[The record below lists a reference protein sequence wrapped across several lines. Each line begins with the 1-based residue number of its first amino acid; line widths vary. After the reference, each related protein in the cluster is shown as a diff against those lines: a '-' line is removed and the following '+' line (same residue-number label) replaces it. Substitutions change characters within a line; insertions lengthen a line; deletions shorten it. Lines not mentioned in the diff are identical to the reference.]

1 MSLFARLVI
10 AMVTLVLVTATSIA
24 LLTYHNL
31 EQAILPRALERVETH
46 TRLLAAELESY
57 VRGARADVLG
67 FRSAV
72 ALEGIVRARGA
83 GGTDPLD
90 GTTEATWRERMATRY
105 VAELNSKPSYSQF
118 RILGEAGQEIVR
130 VERVTATGAV
140 RIVPKEELQQKND
153 RSYFIKTMSLAPGEI
168 YVSALDLNQE
178 RGVIETPHVPTLRIA
193 TPIHVGAKPF
203 GIVIINVDMRPAF
216 ERLRSLTRPGGALYV
231 VNERGDYLLH
241 PDEDRAFGFEFG
253 KAFRW
258 QTDFPDIAASAGSA
272 GDTTVVYRDAEG
284 EKGAAGFVTA
294 RLAGATPVSV
304 IQTVPNALIMAPGN
318 AIQKST
324 LIAGSIAV
332 LIAGLLAVLLARSL
346 TLPLVQMTR
355 AVEGFP
361 NDAPVALQEDTSG
374 EIGVLARAFTAMSR
388 TMRDKTAALELE
400 IAERRRI
407 FDTTL
412 DLILVVDSQG
422 NFLQISPSCKTI
434 LGYAPDEM
442 IGHSAIDFIFPA
454 DLDATRN
461 EMRSTRRGRHTS
473 NFECRYVHKIGH
485 PVLLQWTGVW
495 LEDVR
500 RHYFIG
506 RDMTDRRLAEEK
518 FKLAV
523 EASPS
528 GMVMIDGSGAIVLV
542 NAETER
548 LFGYSRSELIGQSI
562 DALVPSKLSAQHMQ
576 HRKSF
581 LKNPAT
587 RRMGAGRD
595 LYARRKDGSE
605 FPVEIGLNP
614 IETEQGPL
622 ILGVVVDISDRKRS
636 EEAILFETEER
647 KRLFEILSNTINS
660 MVDAVLVADVTGKV
674 VISNPAAEQLM
685 GIVSGSNPQEWSRP
699 NEVTAVDGSFVTLE
713 QRPLMRAVRGE
724 TVDNFPM
731 TARNKMKN
739 KLSHLIANGG
749 PIRDDSGQV
758 RGAVVIYRD
767 VTNARETERQLQ
779 HAQKME
785 AVGELTGG
793 IAHDFNNILTV
804 ITGTIEILAEAVAE
818 KPGLV
823 AVAKMIDEAAG
834 RGADLTQRLLAF
846 ARRQPLQPSV
856 IDVNALVADA
866 VKLLRP
872 TLGEHIEIEARLSPD
887 LKLALVDPSQLSSA
901 IINLALNSRDAMASG
916 GKLMI
921 ETMNAHLDE
930 GYAQAN
936 REAQPGDYAMIAV
949 SDSGEGIAAGIVDR
963 VFEPFFT
970 TKEIGRGS
978 GLGLSMVYGFTK
990 QSNGHIKIYSEVGHG
1005 TTIKLYLPQAAGEAR
1020 VLPDMAAPPVE
1031 SGSETILVVE
1041 DDALVRNYVVA
1052 QLNSLGYAVLT
1063 AANADEALKIIDSGK
1078 TVDLL
1083 FTDVIMPGSMN
1094 GRQLSDEA
1102 LKRRPSLKV
1111 LFTSGY
1117 TENAIVHHGR
1127 LDPGVLLLA
1136 KPYRKADLAR
1146 MIRQALASMAPADA
1160 PMTL

>member
-1 MSLFARLVI
+1 MSLFARLVV

-72 ALEGIVRARGA
+72 ALEGIVRAYGA

-90 GTTEATWRERMATRY
+90 GTTEATWRERMAARY

-118 RILGEAGQEIVR
+118 RILGETGQEIVR
-130 VERVTATGAV
+130 VERVNATGAV

-153 RSYFIKTMSLAPGEI
+153 RSYFIETMSLAPGEI

-203 GIVIINVDMRPAF
+203 GVVIINVDMRPAF

-258 QTDFPDIAASAGSA
+258 QTDFPDLAASVGSA
-272 GDTTVVYRDAEG
+272 GDTAVVYRDAEG
-284 EKGAAGFVTA
+284 ERGAAGFVTA
-294 RLAGATPVSV
+294 RLAGATLISV
-304 IQTVPNALIMAPGN
+304 IQTVPNALIMAPAN

-361 NDAPVALQEDTSG
+361 NDAPVALQENTNG

-434 LGYAPDEM
+434 LGYVPDEM

-454 DLDATRN
+454 DLDATRS
-461 EMRSTRRGRHTS
+461 EMRSARRGRQTS
-473 NFECRYVHKIGH
+473 NFECRYVHKAGH

-506 RDMTDRRLAEEK
+506 RDMTE
-518 FKLAV
+518 
-523 EASPS
+523 
-528 GMVMIDGSGAIVLV
+528 
-542 NAETER
+542 
-548 LFGYSRSELIGQSI
+548 
-562 DALVPSKLSAQHMQ
+562 
-576 HRKSF
+576 
-581 LKNPAT
+581 
-587 RRMGAGRD
+587 
-595 LYARRKDGSE
+595 ARRAQE
-605 FPVEIGLNP
+605 LVQR
-614 IETEQGPL
+614 ET
-622 ILGVVVDISDRKRS
+622 D
-636 EEAILFETEER
+636 ER
-647 KRLFEILSNTINS
+647 KRLFDILSNTINS
-660 MVDAVLVADVTGKV
+660 MVDAVLVSGVTGNV
-674 VISNPAAEQLM
+674 VISNPAAERLM
-685 GIVSGSNPQEWSRP
+685 GIVSGLTPEQWVKP
-699 NEVTAVDGSFVTLE
+699 NEVIGPDGTSLSLE
-713 QRPLMRAVRGE
+713 GRPLMRASRGE
-724 TVDNFPM
+724 FVENFAM
-731 TARNKMKN
+731 SVRHRESN
-739 KLSHLIANGG
+739 KLSYVIANGG
-749 PIRDDSGQV
+749 PMRDANGRIS
-758 RGAVVIYRD
+758 GAVVVYRD
-767 VTNARETERQLQ
+767 VSNARETERQLQ

-872 TLGEHIEIEARLSPD
+872 TLGEHIEIEARLSPE

-930 GYAQAN
+930 SYAQAN

-949 SDSGEGIAAGIVDR
+949 SDSGEGIAADIVDR

-1041 DDALVRNYVVA
+1041 DDSLVRNYVVA

-1078 TVDLL
+1078 AVDLL

-1102 LKRRPSLKV
+1102 LKRQPSLRV

>member
-1 MSLFARLVI
+1 MSLFVRLVI
-10 AMVTLVLVTATSIA
+10 AMVTLVLLTATSIA
-24 LLTYHNL
+24 VLTYHNL
-31 EQAILPRALERVETH
+31 EQAVLPRALERIETH
-46 TRLLAAELESY
+46 ARLLAAELESY
-57 VRGARADVLG
+57 VRGARADVHG

-72 ALEGIVRARGA
+72 ALEGIVRAHVA
-83 GGTDPLD
+83 GGIDPID
-90 GTTEATWRERMATRY
+90 GTTEAVWRERMAARY
-105 VAELNSKPSYSQF
+105 VAELNSKPAYSQF
-118 RILGEAGQEIVR
+118 RIISLQNSSREIVR
-130 VERVTATGAV
+130 VERSPATGEIRV
-140 RIVPKEELQQKND
+140 VPDNELSTRND
-153 RSYFIKTMSLAPGEI
+153 RDYVKKTANLAPGEV
-168 YVSALDLNQE
+168 YVSPVDLSHE
-178 RGVIETPHVPTLRIA
+178 HGKIVVPHVPTLRVA
-193 TPIHVGAKPF
+193 TPIYAAGKPF

-216 ERLRSLTRPGGALYV
+216 ERLRSLTRTGGALFV

-241 PDEDRAFGFEFG
+241 SDHSRVFGFEFG
-253 KAFRW
+253 KTFRW
-258 QTDFPDIAASAGSA
+258 QDDFPDLAASVGSA
-272 GDTTVVYRDAEG
+272 DGTAVVYRDEKG

-304 IQTVPNALIMAPGN
+304 IETVPNSVIMAPAS

-324 LIAGSIAV
+324 FIAGSIAV

-355 AVEGFP
+355 AVEGF
-361 NDAPVALQEDTSG
+361 AGAGSVALRGNTSG
-374 EIGVLARAFTAMSR
+374 EIGVLARAFTGMSR
-388 TMRDKTAALELE
+388 AVRDKTAALELE

-422 NFLQISPSCKTI
+422 NFLQISPSCKSI
-434 LGYAPDEM
+434 LGYAPNEM
-442 IGHSAIDFIFPA
+442 IGHSAVEFIFPA
-454 DLDATRN
+454 DLEATRN
-461 EMRSTRRGRHTS
+461 EMRATRRGRDTS
-473 NFECRYVHKIGH
+473 NFECRYVHKGGH
-485 PVLLQWTGVW
+485 SVVLQWTGVW
-495 LEDVR
+495 LEEVR

-506 RDMTDRRLAEEK
+506 RDMTE
-518 FKLAV
+518 
-523 EASPS
+523 
-528 GMVMIDGSGAIVLV
+528 
-542 NAETER
+542 
-548 LFGYSRSELIGQSI
+548 
-562 DALVPSKLSAQHMQ
+562 
-576 HRKSF
+576 
-581 LKNPAT
+581 T
-587 RRMGAGRD
+587 RRAQELVLR
-595 LYARRKDGSE
+595 
-605 FPVEIGLNP
+605 
-614 IETEQGPL
+614 
-622 ILGVVVDISDRKRS
+622 
-636 EEAILFETEER
+636 ETEER
-647 KRLFEILSNTINS
+647 KRLFDILNNTINS
-660 MVDAVLVADVTGKV
+660 MVDAVLVSGVTGNV
-674 VISNPAAEQLM
+674 VISNPAAERLM
-685 GIVSGSNPQEWSRP
+685 GIVSGLTPEEWVKP
-699 NEVTAVDGSFVTLE
+699 NEVIDSDGNVLALDD
-713 QRPLMRAVRGE
+713 RPLMRAARGE
-724 TVDNFPM
+724 LVENFAM
-731 TARNKMKN
+731 SVRHRESNKI
-739 KLSHLIANGG
+739 SYVISNGG
-749 PIRDDSGQV
+749 PMRDGSG
-758 RGAVVIYRD
+758 RITGAVVVYRD
-767 VTNARETERQLQ
+767 VTKVRDTERQLQ

-804 ITGTIEILAEAVAE
+804 ITGTIEILADAVAD

-823 AVAKMIDEAAG
+823 AIAKMIDEAAG
-834 RGADLTQRLLAF
+834 RGGDLTQRLLAF

-856 IDVNALVADA
+856 TDVNALVGDA

-872 TLGEHIEIEARLSPD
+872 TLGEHIEIEARLSPN
-887 LKLALVDPSQLSSA
+887 LKPALVDASQLSSA

-930 GYAQAN
+930 SYAQAN
-936 REAQPGDYAMIAV
+936 REAQPGNYAMIAV
-949 SDSGEGIAAGIVDR
+949 SDSGEGIAADIVDR

-1005 TTIKLYLPQAAGEAR
+1005 TTIKLYLPQTAGEA
-1020 VLPDMAAPPVE
+1020 PPQQDIPPQLVE
-1031 SGSETILVVE
+1031 SGSETILAVE

-1052 QLNSLGYAVLT
+1052 QLKSLGYAVLT

-1146 MIRQALASMAPADA
+1146 MVRQALAASMATVD
-1160 PMTL
+1160 

>member
-1 MSLFARLVI
+1 MSLFVRLVI
-10 AMVTLVLVTATSIA
+10 AMVTLVLVTAASIA

-72 ALEGIVRARGA
+72 ALEGIVRAHGA

-90 GTTEATWRERMATRY
+90 GTTEATWRDRMAARY

-130 VERVTATGAV
+130 VERVNATGAI
-140 RIVPKEELQQKND
+140 RIVPKEELQQKSD

-193 TPIHVGAKPF
+193 TPIHAGAKPF

-241 PDEDRAFGFEFG
+241 PNEDRAFGFEFG

-272 GDTTVVYRDAEG
+272 GDTTAVYQDAEG

-361 NDAPVALQEDTSG
+361 NDAPVALQENTSG
-374 EIGVLARAFTAMSR
+374 EIGVLARAFAAMSR

-412 DLILVVDSQG
+412 DLILVVDGQG

-454 DLDATRN
+454 DLDATRS

-473 NFECRYVHKIGH
+473 NFECRYVHKAGH

-506 RDMTDRRLAEEK
+506 RDMTE
-518 FKLAV
+518 
-523 EASPS
+523 
-528 GMVMIDGSGAIVLV
+528 
-542 NAETER
+542 
-548 LFGYSRSELIGQSI
+548 
-562 DALVPSKLSAQHMQ
+562 
-576 HRKSF
+576 
-581 LKNPAT
+581 T
-587 RRMGAGRD
+587 RRAQELVLR
-595 LYARRKDGSE
+595 
-605 FPVEIGLNP
+605 EI
-614 IETEQGPL
+614 
-622 ILGVVVDISDRKRS
+622 
-636 EEAILFETEER
+636 EER
-647 KRLFEILSNTINS
+647 KRLYDILSNTINS
-660 MVDAVLVADVTGKV
+660 MVDAVLVSGVAGNV
-674 VISNPAAEQLM
+674 VISNPAAERLM
-685 GIVSGSNPQEWSRP
+685 GIVSGLTPEEWVKP
-699 NEVTAVDGSFVTLE
+699 NEVIGPDGTSLSLE
-713 QRPLMRAVRGE
+713 QRPLMRAARGE
-724 TVDNFPM
+724 VVDNFTM
-731 TARNKMKN
+731 SVRHRESNR
-739 KLSHLIANGG
+739 LSYVIANGG
-749 PIRDDSGQV
+749 PMRDGNGRIS
-758 RGAVVIYRD
+758 GAVVVYRD
-767 VTNARETERQLQ
+767 VTKARETERQLQ

-930 GYAQAN
+930 SYAQAN